1 MEDNAIVELYFAR
14 SEQAIRETEQKY
26 GAYLNTIATNILHL
40 PEDAEETV
48 SDTYLAAWNAIPPTR
63 PRVLRH
69 FLSRIVRNK
78 AFQRYSYLTAAKRCA
93 ETDVLLSEIEDCLPD
108 GRQDTTRR
116 MEQRV
121 ITQSINA
128 FLGSLSR
135 EEQGIFTARYF
146 YAVPLDLNSRKII
159 LHFQYSSE
167 SSIFLEKRREKCLTF
182 SKAYSIIILY
192 INRKQVLSWHW
203 IKRYR

>member
-26 GAYLNTIATNILHL
+26 GAYLNTIAANILHL

-93 ETDVLLSEIEDCLPD
+93 QTDVLLSEIEDCLPD
-108 GRQDTTRR
+108 GRQDTARR

-135 EEQGIFTARYF
+135 EEQGIFIARYF
-146 YAVPLDLNSRKII
+146 YAVPLEQIAETYGNSLRQIQYRLQKMRTSLRKR
-159 LHFQYSSE
+159 
-167 SSIFLEKRREKCLTF
+167 LEQEGI
-182 SKAYSIIILY
+182 A
-192 INRKQVLSWHW
+192 V
-203 IKRYR
+203 

>member
-78 AFQRYSYLTAAKRCA
+78 AFQRYSYLTAAKRPRRPMFCCRKSR
-93 ETDVLLSEIEDCLPD
+93 TVCRTG
-108 GRQDTTRR
+108 GRTPPG
-116 MEQRV
+116 
-121 ITQSINA
+121 A
-128 FLGSLSR
+128 W
-135 EEQGIFTARYF
+135 
-146 YAVPLDLNSRKII
+146 
-159 LHFQYSSE
+159 SSG
-167 SSIFLEKRREKCLTF
+167 
-182 SKAYSIIILY
+182 
-192 INRKQVLSWHW
+192 
-203 IKRYR
+203 